1 MFKPGR
7 VVAVA
12 ALSLLLLAQPGR
24 AEGGET
30 AVPYLSQLWQSLV
43 SLFEGARGD
52 FDPWGV
58 DGGTLDGRG
67 GLDPDGGDTSNARGD
82 FDPWGVDP
90 ES

>member
-1 MFKPGR
+1 MFKHGR
-7 VVAVA
+7 VLAIGI
-12 ALSLLLLAQPGR
+12 LSLFLLAQPGQ

-30 AVPYLSQLWQSLV
+30 AESYLSQLWGSLV
-43 SLFEGARGD
+43 SLFDAARGD

-58 DGGTLDGRG
+58 DDCTLDGRG
-67 GLDPDGGDTSNARGD
+67 ELDPDGGDTSNARGD